1 MCVYILVLTFG
12 FVLWPLQG
20 RGRRRPAANKSLKL
34 RKQLSME
41 RTWPGS
47 TQICLPLGGRYL
59 EHKPS
64 QILMQELAQTKRSS
78 CTRLV
83 LSLSLSLYL
92 SLSLRVESAA
102 QSGDLQVI
110 AFLMP
115 ANGQTVECINDS
127 ANMNMAEKGHI
138 NAIYYTISYIEYIHI
153 SYIEYI

>member
-1 MCVYILVLTFG
+1 MIFYEFCLGFFIYVLIIYKYDCVCIYFAIDFWVCFMASAG
-12 FVLWPLQG
+12 SGAVGGW
-20 RGRRRPAANKSLKL
+20 RPAANKSLKL

-78 CTRLV
+78 CA
-83 LSLSLSLYL
+83 LSLSHSF
-92 SLSLRVESAA
+92 SRVESAT

-115 ANGQTVECINDS
+115 ANGQTVQCINDS
-127 ANMNMAEKGHI
+127 ANMMAEER
-138 NAIYYTISYIEYIHI
+138 AT
-153 SYIEYI
+153 